1 MTTARTSMG
10 TNYENNFASDP
21 LGISLPAESKDYGE
35 IRSAIKNFTEA
46 DVR

>member
-1 MTTARTSMG
+1 MKITLLLIL
-10 TNYENNFASDP
+10 